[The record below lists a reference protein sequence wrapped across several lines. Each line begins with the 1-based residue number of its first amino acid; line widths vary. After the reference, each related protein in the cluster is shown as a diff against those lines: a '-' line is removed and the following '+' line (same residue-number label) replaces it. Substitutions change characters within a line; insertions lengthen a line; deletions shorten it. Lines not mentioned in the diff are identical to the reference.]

1 MDTGPQTYVA
11 YHRLQTELTIL
22 GRLSEEKSKHCK
34 VDSMGRIMAVQ
45 DSSQMLTSFTR
56 WMSGDSRDHL
66 VNRVEGLFHE
76 TSQYLSLLATNRI
89 LKEYTN
95 PARVHWVR
103 DIQNLCDC
111 AEKASNGLDSL
122 RQTYKSSVE
131 MDTKLQSLQ
140 DMISRSIAPI
150 RTEIEIN
157 TPTPRSPHSDT
168 SYTMN
173 VDASTFHPQDDGS
186 TNSLP

>member
-22 GRLSEEKSKHCK
+22 GRLIEEKSKHCK
-34 VDSMGRIMAVQ
+34 VDSTGRIMAVQ
-45 DSSQMLTSFTR
+45 DSSQMWTSFNR

-66 VNRVEGLFHE
+66 LSRVESLFHE
-76 TSQYLSLLATNRI
+76 TSQFLSLLATNRI
-89 LKEYTN
+89 LKEYDN

-103 DIQNLCDC
+103 DIDALCDC
-111 AEKASNGLDSL
+111 AQNASKGLHSL

-150 RTEIEIN
+150 RAEIEIDSPMLSATSTR
-157 TPTPRSPHSDT
+157 TPPSEMSFALNADADT
-168 SYTMN
+168 YRDT
-173 VDASTFHPQDDGS
+173 D
-186 TNSLP
+186 SLP